1 MSVTLVNNSPQ
12 LTVSTAGT
20 RGLTGAHVVNAEF
33 SGSNLVITLSDGTIV
48 NAGGAILS
56 SSGSNNWVGQQAING
71 NVIVTG
77 SFIVSGSNT
86 FINIG
91 PTILSGSVNAGNTS
105 ITGSLIV
112 SGGTITVI
120 GTNLISASQ
129 GVTLTDTIGYSTF
142 SSSISQSISH
152 SVANLS
158 SSIGSLSGSVA
169 EVTLNLSSS
178 GASVT
183 SVLSSSVASITS
195 ASNAKI
201 ANLQIASASIR
212 NNFNSYTSSTNT
224 TITALQS
231 SASTAVS
238 TNNTQTSRLNL
249 LETESGSLL
258 VSASSL
264 KLSASNMVVRTNAL
278 LQATQNLYE
287 FTSSANTFTASIK
300 SDLASIHSTT
310 ESINNFTSS
319 VLSKNAFNSYTQS
332 TNQFTESVIQAF
344 NNEIGPAFSALFETS
359 SGLVVSASNLS
370 VDITDIQIINNSL
383 LLSASSLEASAS
395 AVVSTNNSQ
404 TSKINA
410 IHISTAS
417 LNTFSSSV
425 DSKFNSIGGKTG
437 SYASTSSVTI
447 LSSSI
452 NSRLSSIE
460 GDSGSWG
467 ASTDVSLLNTFA
479 TSSLASITA
488 LQVTASSLIAYTTS
502 SDADINNLEVSASSL
517 VVSASSLRT
526 SASNQSNK
534 INALQNTTQ
543 SLNEFSESVIQ
554 SFNNDIAPAFSA
566 LFQTSS
572 DLAASASNLIADV
585 TDIQTI
591 NNALLLSAS
600 ALRTSASTA
609 LSTNNSQ
616 TVIVNNIVG
625 YTSSLQSAID
635 VTGGNLTVLGNL
647 TVQGETTT
655 LNTANLIIE
664 DKLIELAKGT
674 TTSVDAN
681 GAGIYISGADASI
694 TWNSAQSRI
703 DVNKGVNVAGNIT
716 LSGTVDGVEV
726 SQLGTSFTTLSS
738 SYLAQSA
745 SVSASIRTLNSYT
758 VSNNSNITAI
768 HTATAS
774 LNTFT
779 SSTYTTF
786 SSSVDSRLDSVEA
799 SIGGGGIGSTVND
812 LIVSASA
819 SVALNTLQTNQ
830 LGILLNGSPAATVN
844 SVIRLAQTA
853 SNLAGGAVGT
863 TNQLNILFTSAS
875 SLNTSA
881 SALRSS
887 ASLALNTNNQQGAKL
902 TSLENFTGSDFIL
915 YTSSVSSSIV
925 NINNAIGGETNIAG
939 KLSTLSGSIDS
950 VQAVVS
956 ALNIKYLASSGS
968 YQLDSASFRN
978 KINAL
983 QVQSGSFLQF
993 ISGSNT
999 GSYPSWIPFSSSV
1012 YTQFNQL
1019 SSSVGLLNINAFLD
1033 NDQEIYSASN
1043 AVTTL
1048 LLYQSSSV
1056 ASASIWNT
1064 ATGLSRSINLK
1075 IQSVSSSITNR
1086 INNLVLGTGF
1096 LDVETYNAFVTASEL
1111 TTASLNDYTH
1121 SNSVFTSSV
1130 SAFTSSVSSFTQSVS
1145 VYTSSLQ
1152 NVLTP
1157 INAADLLV
1165 KNDLYVSGTITSNR
1179 MIVNTTINTIT
1190 TSYAEGSNVFGDNYG
1205 DRQAFNG
1212 RSDFYGQ
1219 INLYA
1224 SGNDPNTNPVWLN
1237 VNSSITASGDVSASS
1252 FTGLFNNVSS
1262 QVTLSSTTGYST
1274 FSSSLSQSI
1283 SHSIAGV
1290 SSSLGNY
1297 SSSAATTTN
1306 HLSESVR
1313 QYISAVSQ
1321 SLSASINSLSSS
1333 TATSVNAVSASISAS
1348 VNSLSAS
1355 ISGTI
1360 FAATQ
1365 SVYYVINNLSSS
1377 TAVLVEANRVSASVL
1392 FTSASNLSTYTHS
1405 LQQAISVTGSNTR
1418 MLGNVNIASDLI
1430 VSGNIIAQNYIVSSS
1445 VTYMTTSFSSGST
1458 KFGNDATDNHNFTG
1472 SVYVVGSISS
1482 SATITAAT
1490 HSGFIL
1496 ANNNVVSGAAQLAN
1510 LGFAITGSNTFNGNQ
1525 TINANEIVNGQLKVS
1540 GSTTLTGSVGVD
1552 LRSGSE
1558 FYVRNGVTRI
1568 DSVLFVTDNDYVNS
1582 AYVGG
1587 DVRVNDYLAGGYT
1600 AHYDGGVQITGSLR
1614 VNAGQNGSGS
1624 YFTGSVWITGN
1635 EAVSGNLQVVGNS
1648 SVSGNFIA
1656 TTISASSTITASS
1669 LRVNGLTRIN
1679 GEVDIDNT
1687 QITIGAGG
1695 NAVVDETRLNT
1706 LNLRV
1711 DSKTFFNDTITAI
1724 SGSTTLLDLVVNNLS
1739 ESRVT
1744 YAGVGGQLVDSA
1756 NFTYNGVVFKVGGG
1770 AFEIDNASGNIRTSG
1785 SLSVGALNISNNLNV
1800 AGVVG
1805 LQSTLTVTGSTLI
1818 SSSLRATSTASFGA
1832 LTVTGSTILSN
1843 RLQVGTNAA
1852 ISGNLGVSGS
1862 VSLSSSLFVSG
1873 NITASANVN
1882 ITGDVAITGSLNVVG
1897 NTIAFGNS
1905 MTDNIYLS
1913 GNLEI
1918 TGSLTR
1924 NTTNLKATGSNN
1936 PADAIYRLTEA
1947 QAWSASFTTDSTSS
1961 GAWIRTPD
1969 EYLEYFVGQGSN
1981 KRRYITPVWLDET
1994 LYADDYFDISVVNG
2008 ADSDYVY

>member
-20 RGLTGAHVVNAEF
+20 RGLTGAHVVSAEF
-33 SGSNLVITLSDGTIV
+33 IESNLVITLSDGTVV
-48 NAGGAILS
+48 NAGGGILS
-56 SSGSNNWVGQQAING
+56 SSGSNNWIGQQAING
-71 NVIVTG
+71 NVIISG

-91 PTILSGSVNAGNTS
+91 PASFSGSVNVSGSTV

-112 SGGTITVI
+112 SGGTINVI

-129 GVTLTDTIGYSTF
+129 GVTLVNTTGFNNFT
-142 SSSISQSISH
+142 SSISASINAATSSLSASISSLSG
-152 SVANLS
+152 SVAETTANLS
-158 SSIGSLSGSVA
+158 SSIGSNRTA
-169 EVTLNLSSS
+169 
-178 GASVT
+178 
-183 SVLSSSVASITS
+183 LSSSVSNVTS
-195 ASNAKI
+195 ASNARI
-201 ANLQIASASIR
+201 NNLEVASGSIR
-212 NNFNSYTSSTNT
+212 SNFNSYTSSTNT
-224 TITALQS
+224 SITSLQS
-231 SASTAVS
+231 SASTAASVNDTHDS
-238 TNNTQTSRLNL
+238 KINL
-249 LETESGSLL
+249 LEIQSGSL
-258 VSASSL
+258 VISASSL
-264 KLSASNMVVRTNAL
+264 RVSASDVRFRTNAL
-278 LQATQNLYE
+278 LQATQSLYSFSSSVNE
-287 FTSSANTFTASIK
+287 FTSSTIDDINS
-300 SDLASIHSTT
+300 LYSTVV
-310 ESINNFTSS
+310 SLNNFTSS
-319 VLSKNAFNSYTQS
+319 VLAKSTFNSYTQS
-332 TNQFTESVIQAF
+332 ANSRLASIESLTGSISSNTSLNITSASLNNATASLYSFTSSVNDIIDSINTTTESI
-344 NNEIGPAFSALFETS
+344 
-359 SGLVVSASNLS
+359 LS
-370 VDITDIQIINNSL
+370 DI
-383 LLSASSLEASAS
+383 SSLTSVNSAQ
-395 AVVSTNNSQ
+395 TNR
-404 TSKINA
+404 INA

-425 DSKFNSIGGKTG
+425 NSKFDAIGGKTG
-437 SYASTSSVTI
+437 SYATTSSVSA
-447 LSSSI
+447 LSASI
-452 NSRLSSIE
+452 DSRLNSIE
-460 GDSGSWG
+460 GDSESWG
-467 ASTDVSLLNTFA
+467 ASTDVSLLNAFA

-517 VVSASSLRT
+517 VASASS
-526 SASNQSNK
+526 
-534 INALQNTTQ
+534 
-543 SLNEFSESVIQ
+543 
-554 SFNNDIAPAFSA
+554 
-566 LFQTSS
+566 
-572 DLAASASNLIADV
+572 
-585 TDIQTI
+585 
-591 NNALLLSAS
+591 
-600 ALRTSASTA
+600 LRTSASTA

-616 TVIVNNIVG
+616 ASSITSLNTFSGSVNASGSIINAFTSSVNSFTASVSSSVDSLTTISASLLVSASSFIDSASALATSASTALSTNNSQAIILNNIVG

-655 LNTANLIIE
+655 LNTANLIVE

-694 TWNSAQSRI
+694 TWNSSQNRI
-703 DVNKGVNVAGNIT
+703 DVNKSINIDGNIR
-716 LSGTVDGVEV
+716 LSGTIDGTEI
-726 SQLGTSFTTLSS
+726 SQLSS
-738 SYLAQSA
+738 SYNIISASYLIQSA
-745 SVSASIRTLNSYT
+745 SVSASIRALNLYT
-758 VSNNSNITAI
+758 ASNTPNITAI

-774 LNTFT
+774 LNVFT
-779 SSTYTTF
+779 SSINTF
-786 SSSVDSRLDSVEA
+786 TASADSRLDDLEA
-799 SIGGGGIGSTVND
+799 SIGGAGIGSTVNN
-812 LIVSASA
+812 LVVSASA
-819 SVALNTLQTNQ
+819 SVVLNTLQQTQ
-830 LGILLNGSPAATVN
+830 LNVLLNSSPSRSIY
-844 SVIRLAQTA
+844 SVIRLADTA
-853 SNLAGGAVGT
+853 SNLTGQV
-863 TNQLNILFTSAS
+863 TNQETRLISQTASINILFQSAS
-875 SLNTSA
+875 SLGT
-881 SALRSS
+881 S
-887 ASLALNTNNQQGAKL
+887 ASLASITNQSQSVKLN
-902 TSLENFTGSDFIL
+902 SLENFT
-915 YTSSVSSSIV
+915 SSVFTDYTQSVSQSIAQIY
-925 NINNAIGGETNIAG
+925 NIFGGETNIAG
-939 KLSTLSGSIDS
+939 KFSTLSGSIFS
-950 VQAVVS
+950 VEARAASLNVS
-956 ALNIKYLASSGS
+956 LSAASQS

-978 KINAL
+978 RINNL
-983 QVQSGSFLQF
+983 NVQSSSFLQF
-993 ISGSNT
+993 ISGSNI

-1019 SSSVGLLNINAFLD
+1019 SSSVGSLNTNAFLD
-1033 NDQEIYSASN
+1033 SDQEVYSASN
-1043 AVTTL
+1043 AVTTN
-1048 LLYQSSSV
+1048 LLYTSWSV
-1056 ASASIWNT
+1056 ASASIWST

-1075 IQSVSSSITNR
+1075 IQDVSGSITSR
-1086 INNLVLGTGF
+1086 INTLVLGTGF
-1096 LDVETYNAFVTASEL
+1096 LERAIYNAYVTSSNL
-1111 TTASLNDYTH
+1111 TTESLNNYTQ

-1205 DRQAFNG
+1205 DRQVLNG

-1283 SHSIAGV
+1283 SHSIAEV

-1297 SSSAATTTN
+1297 SSSVATTTN

-1313 QYISAVSQ
+1313 QVIVAVSA
-1321 SLSASINSLSSS
+1321 SLSASINDLSSS
-1333 TATSVNAVSASISAS
+1333 TATSVNAVSSSISAS
-1348 VNSLSAS
+1348 INSLSAS
-1355 ISGTI
+1355 INLRI
-1360 FAATQ
+1360 LDVTQ
-1365 SVYYVINNLSSS
+1365 SVYNVIANLSSS
-1377 TAVLVEANRVSASVL
+1377 TAVLVEANRVSASTL
-1392 FTSASNLSTYTHS
+1392 FTTASNLSAYTNS
-1405 LQQAISVTGSNTR
+1405 LQQAISVTGSNSR
-1418 MLGNVNIASDLI
+1418 MLGSVEVASNLI
-1430 VSGNIIAQNYIVSSS
+1430 VSGNIVAQNYIVSSS
-1445 VTYMTTSFSSGST
+1445 VAYITTSFSSGST
-1458 KFGNDATDNHNFTG
+1458 KFGDDVTDNHNFTG

-1496 ANNNVVSGAAQLAN
+1496 ANNNVVSGAAQLVN
-1510 LGFAITGSNTFNGNQ
+1510 LGYATTGSNTFNGNQ
-1525 TINANEIVNGQLKVS
+1525 TINANETVNGQLKVS

-1582 AYVGG
+1582 SYVGG

-1624 YFTGSVWITGN
+1624 YFTGSVWVTGN

-1656 TTISASSTITASS
+1656 TTISASSAVTASS
-1669 LRVNGLTRIN
+1669 LRVEGLTRIN

-1711 DSKTFFNDTITAI
+1711 DSKAFFNDTITAI
-1724 SGSTTLLDLVVNNLS
+1724 SGSTTLLDLIVTNLS

-1744 YAGVGGQLVDSA
+1744 YAGVGGELVDNA
-1756 NFTYNGVVFKVGGG
+1756 NFTYNGVVFKIGGG
-1770 AFEIDNASGNIRTSG
+1770 AFEVDDTNGNIRTSG
-1785 SLSVGALNISNNLNV
+1785 SLSVSGLNISNNLNV
-1800 AGVVG
+1800 VG
-1805 LQSTLTVTGSTLI
+1805 AVGITSSLTVSGSTLI

-1852 ISGNLGVSGS
+1852 ISGNLGVIGS
-1862 VSLSSSLFVSG
+1862 VALSSSLFVSG
-1873 NITASANVN
+1873 NITASANAN
-1882 ITGDVAITGSLNVVG
+1882 ISGDVAITGSLNAIGPV
-1897 NTIAFGNS
+1897 IAFGNS

-1924 NTTNLKATGSNN
+1924 NTTNLRATGSTN
-1936 PADAIYRLTEA
+1936 PADVIYRLTEA
-1947 QAWSASFTTDSTSS
+1947 QAWSSSFTTDNTSS

-1994 LYADDYFDISVVNG
+1994 LYADDYFDISVVVG
-2008 ADSDYVY
+2008 PDSDYVF